1 MKAIV
6 DAAKAFADTV
16 GLQPIGTQTASIT
29 TAYTGGSYTG
39 PGNTYVASVRRTEQ
53 QDGSR
58 RPGQRVDHR

>member
-39 PGNTYVASVRRTEQ
+39 PGNTYVASAGGPNSKI
-53 QDGSR
+53 GS
-58 RPGQRVDHR
+58 